1 MARSIQ
7 KYLVEGMPQFR
18 QVIERMNMLELDR
31 VIIPVLERIGA
42 PTRDRLIAHYDSYQ
56 GKHDSESFEK
66 AMRHR
71 WWNKGR
77 RQGKPVGFTRALALR
92 ALVIAGFGFKAGKL
106 KKRRGYI
113 MRIKAWGPG
122 IFLTEHGRYKS
133 AGAYAGWR
141 RAQPILKRF
150 ALTAQSALNR
160 ELPAAF
166 EEIQRRATK
175 GVSK

>member
-7 KYLVEGMPQFR
+7 QYLVDGMPEFR
-18 QVIERMNMLELDR
+18 QVIERMNKVELDKA
-31 VIIPVLERIGA
+31 IIPVLKRIGA
-42 PTRDRLIAHYDSYQ
+42 PTRDRLISHYDGFQ
-56 GKHDSESFEK
+56 GKHDQESLAVALK
-66 AMRHR
+66 HR

-77 RQGKPVGFTRALALR
+77 KQGKPVGFTRFLALR
-92 ALVIAGFGFKAGKL
+92 ALITDGFGFKAGPL
-106 KKRRGYI
+106 RKKKGYI

-133 AGAYAGWR
+133 AGAYTGWR

-160 ELPAAF
+160 ELPKAF
-166 EEIQRRATK
+166 QQIQDRATR
-175 GVSK
+175 GMPR